1 MTELKRNNRTIVGLF
16 IILAGFILLMGTMD
30 MLPSNI
36 YYILFSWPMI
46 LIAIGIVNLIK
57 KEYVSALVMMAIGFF
72 FLSPRLFDHINYN
85 DLFRY
90 WPILVILVGVQ
101 FIFRKKKPLEVN
113 QHNGDDADTIDE
125 VDIFGGGVTQ
135 IESQNFK
142 GGKITAIFGGGE
154 ISMERCKLS
163 EQGAVID
170 VSVIFGGTKIIV
182 PRDWNV
188 RTEMVSIFGGF
199 SDKRS
204 FFAENN
210 IDPSKTLI
218 IKGVAIF
225 GGGELKNF

>member
-1 MTELKRNNRTIVGLF
+1 MTELKRNNRAIIGLF
-16 IILAGFILLMGTMD
+16 IILAGSILLMGTMD
-30 MLPSNI
+30 LLPSNI

-46 LIAIGIVNLIK
+46 LVAIGVINLIK
-57 KEYVSALVMMAIGFF
+57 KEYVPALIMMAVGFF
-72 FLSPRLFDHINYN
+72 FLSPRLFEEIHYG

-90 WPILVILVGVQ
+90 WPVLVILAGVQ
-101 FIFRKKKPLEVN
+101 FIFRKKKPFTSTHHL
-113 QHNGDDADTIDE
+113 GDDADTIDE

-135 IESQNFK
+135 VESQNFK

-154 ISMERCKLS
+154 ISMERCQLS
-163 EQGAVID
+163 EQGAVLD
-170 VSVIFGGTKIIV
+170 LAVIFGGTKIIV

-199 SDKRS
+199 ADKRNYFS
-204 FFAENN
+204 ENN
-210 IDPSKTLI
+210 SDPSKTLT